1 MIGRWVRGVHA
12 KDGLY
17 PVNGRELGQE
27 VPIGQGKV
35 DFARF
40 IHELTVL
47 GYNGDL
53 TIEREIEGEEQIRDI
68 RAARDYLEKLIQ
80 KEAGVHA

>member
-1 MIGRWVRGVHA
+1 MRGVHA

-27 VPIGQGKV
+27 VRIGAGKV
-35 DFARF
+35 DFARLIARLREVGF
-40 IHELTVL
+40 D
-47 GYNGDL
+47 GSL

-68 RAARDYLEKLIQ
+68 MDAKTYLNRLIAAQ
-80 KEAGVHA
+80 